1 MTLNFA
7 IIGCGKIAQRHAEQ
21 IARVGKL
28 TAVCDIDFQRAQ
40 QLASDFNC
48 KTYHDI
54 SELLAVESN
63 VDVICICTPNYLH
76 AQQTILSLNAGKH
89 VLCEKPL
96 AINGRDA
103 EKMIQAAEIN
113 QKKLFVVKSSR
124 YTPAIEALKNK
135 IDLGALGKINSFQLN
150 CIWNRPNEYYAE
162 NWRGTNEQDG
172 GTLFTQFSHYI
183 DVLLWLLNDD
193 AETFAGF
200 RANLSGKNIDF
211 EDSGAISV
219 KMKSSTIGTIHYSVN
234 AVLKNQEVS
243 LSIVGEKATIKLGG
257 EYMQDLLYQ
266 LPEII
271 DLMELTPNQMANDYG
286 NYKGSMSNHNK
297 VYDNLI
303 LALNG
308 MESKHID
315 GSSALK
321 TVIFIEKI
329 YQQIPLTN

>member
-7 IIGCGKIAQRHAEQ
+7 IIGCGKIAKRHAEQ
-21 IARVGKL
+21 IARVGNL
-28 TAVCDIDFQRAQ
+28 IAVCDVDFQRAKQ
-40 QLASDFNC
+40 FATDFNC
-48 KTYHDI
+48 KAYNDF
-54 SELLAVESN
+54 SELLAIESN
-63 VDVICICTPNYLH
+63 VDVVCICTPNYLH
-76 AQQTILSLNAGKH
+76 AQQTIFSLNAGKN

-96 AINGRDA
+96 AINGLDA
-103 EKMIQAAEIN
+103 ENMIQAALIN

-124 YTPAIEALKNK
+124 YTPAIEQLKK
-135 IDLGALGKINSFQLN
+135 QIELGALGKIYSFQLN
-150 CIWNRPNEYYAE
+150 CVWNRPNEYYAE

-172 GTLFTQFSHYI
+172 GTLYTQFSHYI

-200 RANLSGKNIDF
+200 RSNLSGKNIEF
-211 EDSGAISV
+211 EDNGAISV
-219 KMKSSTIGTIHYSVN
+219 KMKSGTIGSIHYTVN
-234 AVLKNQEVS
+234 AFLKNQEVS
-243 LSIVGEKATIKLGG
+243 LSIVAENATIKLGG
-257 EYMQDLLYQ
+257 EYMQELLYQ

-271 DLMELTPNQMANDYG
+271 KQSDLNPNQPPNDYG
-286 NYKGSMSNHNK
+286 TYKGSMGNHDK

-308 MESKHID
+308 KTSKHID

-321 TVIFIEKI
+321 TVIFIENI

>member
-1 MTLNFA
+1 MKLSFA
-7 IIGCGKIAQRHAEQ
+7 IIGCGKIAKRHAEQ

-28 TAVCDIDFQRAQ
+28 VAVCDVDFQRAQ
-40 QLASDFNC
+40 QLAADFNC
-48 KTYHDI
+48 KAYNDF
-54 SELLAVESN
+54 SELLDIESN
-63 VDVICICTPNYLH
+63 VDVVCICTPNCLH
-76 AQQTILSLNAGKH
+76 AQQTILSLNAEKH

-96 AINGRDA
+96 AINGIDA
-103 EKMIQAAEIN
+103 KKMIQAAEIN

-135 IDLGALGKINSFQLN
+135 IDLGALGKIYSFQLN
-150 CIWNRPNEYYAE
+150 CVWNRPNEYYAE

-183 DVLLWLLNDD
+183 DVLLWLLDDD
-193 AETFAGF
+193 AEAFAGF
-200 RANLSGKNIDF
+200 RENLSGKNIDF

-219 KMKSSTIGTIHYSVN
+219 KMKKGTIGTIHYSVN

-271 DLMELTPNQMANDYG
+271 DKTELTPNQMANDYG

-315 GSSALK
+315 GHSGLK
-321 TVIFIEKI
+321 TVAFIEKI
-329 YQQIPLTN
+329 YQQIQL

>member
-1 MTLNFA
+1 MTLSFA
-7 IIGCGKIAQRHAEQ
+7 IIGCGKIAERHAEQ
-21 IARVGKL
+21 IIRVGKL
-28 TAVCDIDFQRAQ
+28 IAVCDVNFTKSKQLAIDFDCNAY
-40 QLASDFNC
+40 A
-48 KTYHDI
+48 DI
-54 SELLAVESN
+54 SELLAIESN
-63 VDVICICTPNYLH
+63 VDVVCICTPNYLH

-96 AINGRDA
+96 AINSIDA
-103 EKMIQAAEIN
+103 EKMIQAAELN

-124 YTPAIEALKNK
+124 YTPIIEALKNK
-135 IDLGALGKINSFQLN
+135 IENGTLGKIYSFQLN
-150 CIWNRPNEYYAE
+150 CVWNRPNEYYSE

-193 AETFAGF
+193 GETFAGF
-200 RANLSGKNIDF
+200 RDNLSGKKIDF
-211 EDSGAISV
+211 EDTGAISV
-219 KMKSSTIGTIHYSVN
+219 KMKSGTIGTIHYSVN
-234 AVLKNQEVS
+234 AFLKNQEVS

-257 EYMQDLLYQ
+257 EYMQELLYQ

-271 DLMELTPNQMANDYG
+271 DLTELTPNQMANDYG
-286 NYKGSMSNHNK
+286 HYKGSMSNHNK

-315 GSSALK
+315 GHSALK
-321 TVIFIEKI
+321 TVAFIEKI
-329 YQQIPLTN
+329 YQQILL

>member
-1 MTLNFA
+1 MTLSFA
-7 IIGCGKIAQRHAEQ
+7 IIGCGKIAKRHAEQ

-28 TAVCDIDFQRAQ
+28 IAVCDIEFQRAQ
-40 QLASDFNC
+40 QLATDFNC
-48 KTYHDI
+48 KAHNDI

-63 VDVICICTPNYLH
+63 VDVVCICTPNYLH

-96 AINGRDA
+96 AINCLDA
-103 EKMIQAAEIN
+103 EKMIQTAELN

-124 YTPAIEALKNK
+124 YTPSIEALKNK
-135 IDLGALGKINSFQLN
+135 IDKGTLGKIYSFQLN
-150 CIWNRPNEYYAE
+150 CVWNRPNEYYAE

-211 EDSGAISV
+211 EDTGAISV
-219 KMKSSTIGTIHYSVN
+219 KMKSGTIGTIHYSVN
-234 AVLKNQEVS
+234 AFLKNQEVS
-243 LSIVGEKATIKLGG
+243 LAIVGEKGTIKIGG

-271 DLMELTPNQMANDYG
+271 DLMKLTPNQMPNDYG

-315 GSSALK
+315 GHSALK
-321 TVIFIEKI
+321 TVAFIEKI
-329 YQQIPLTN
+329 YKQIHL

>member
-1 MTLNFA
+1 MTINFA
-7 IIGCGKIAQRHAEQ
+7 IIGCGKIAKRHAEQ

-28 TAVCDIDFQRAQ
+28 IAVCDINFTKAK
-40 QLASDFNC
+40 QLAIDFDC
-48 KTYHDI
+48 KAYDDI
-54 SELLAVESN
+54 SKLLAIESN
-63 VDVICICTPNYLH
+63 VDVVCICTPNYLH

-96 AINGRDA
+96 AINCLDA
-103 EKMIQAAEIN
+103 EKMIQTAELN

-124 YTPAIEALKNK
+124 YTPIIEALKNR
-135 IDLGALGKINSFQLN
+135 IENGELGKIYSFQLN
-150 CIWNRPNEYYAE
+150 CVWNRPNEYYAE
-162 NWRGTNEQDG
+162 NWRGRNEQDG

-193 AETFAGF
+193 GETFAGF

-211 EDSGAISV
+211 EDTGAISV
-219 KMKSSTIGTIHYSVN
+219 KMKSGTIGTIHYSVN

-271 DLMELTPNQMANDYG
+271 DLTELTPNQMANDYG

-308 MESKHID
+308 VESKHID
-315 GSSALK
+315 GHSALK
-321 TVIFIEKI
+321 TVAFIEKI
-329 YQQIPLTN
+329 YQQIQL

>member
-1 MTLNFA
+1 MTLSFA

-28 TAVCDIDFQRAQ
+28 IAVCDVDFHRTQ
-40 QLASDFNC
+40 QLATDYNC
-48 KTYHDI
+48 KVYTDI

-63 VDVICICTPNYLH
+63 VDVVCICTPNYLH
-76 AQQTILSLNAGKH
+76 AQQSILSLNAGKN

-96 AINGRDA
+96 AINCLDA
-103 EKMIQAAEIN
+103 EKMIQAAELN

-124 YTPAIEALKNK
+124 YTPVIEALKNK
-135 IDLGALGKINSFQLN
+135 IEKGALGKIYSFQLN
-150 CIWNRPNEYYAE
+150 CVWNRPNEYYAE

-193 AETFAGF
+193 AEVFAGF
-200 RANLSGKNIDF
+200 RDNLSGKNIDF
-211 EDSGAISV
+211 EDTGAISV
-219 KMKSSTIGTIHYSVN
+219 KMKSGTIGTIHYSVN

-271 DLMELTPNQMANDYG
+271 DLTELKPNQMPNDYG
-286 NYKGSMSNHNK
+286 HYKGSMSNHNK

-315 GSSALK
+315 GHSALK
-321 TVIFIEKI
+321 TVAFIEKI
-329 YQQIPLTN
+329 YQQIQL

>member
-1 MTLNFA
+1 MTLSFA
-7 IIGCGKIAQRHAEQ
+7 IIGCGKIAKRHAEQ

-28 TAVCDIDFQRAQ
+28 VAVCDVDFQRAQ
-40 QLASDFNC
+40 QLSTKFSC
-48 KTYHDI
+48 KAYNDI

-63 VDVICICTPNYLH
+63 VDVVCICTPNYLH

-96 AINGRDA
+96 AINGIDA

-135 IDLGALGKINSFQLN
+135 IDLGALGKIYSFQLN
-150 CIWNRPNEYYAE
+150 CVWNRPNEYYAE

-193 AETFAGF
+193 ADAFAGF
-200 RANLSGKNIDF
+200 RDNLSGKKIEF
-211 EDSGAISV
+211 EDTGAISV
-219 KMKSSTIGTIHYSVN
+219 KMKSGTIGSIHYTVN
-234 AVLKNQEVS
+234 AFLKNQEVS
-243 LSIVGEKATIKLGG
+243 LSIVAEKATIKLGG
-257 EYMQDLLYQ
+257 EYMQELIYQ
-266 LPEII
+266 MPEII
-271 DLMELTPNQMANDYG
+271 NQFTLQPNQLPNDYG
-286 NYKGSMSNHNK
+286 TYKGSMSNHDK
-297 VYDNLI
+297 VYDNII
-303 LALNG
+303 LALNDKP
-308 MESKHID
+308 SKHID
-315 GSSALK
+315 GKSALK

>member
-28 TAVCDIDFQRAQ
+28 IAVCDIEFQRAQ
-40 QLASDFNC
+40 QLATDFNC
-48 KTYHDI
+48 KAYNDI
-54 SELLAVESN
+54 SELLAMESN
-63 VDVICICTPNYLH
+63 VDVVCICTPNYLH

-96 AINGRDA
+96 AINCLDA
-103 EKMIQAAEIN
+103 EKMIQTAELN

-124 YTPAIEALKNK
+124 YTPIIEALKNR
-135 IDLGALGKINSFQLN
+135 IDKGELGKIYSFQLN
-150 CIWNRPNEYYAE
+150 CVWNRPNEYYAE

-200 RANLSGKNIDF
+200 RANLSGKDIDF
-211 EDSGAISV
+211 EDTGAISV
-219 KMKSSTIGTIHYSVN
+219 KMKSGTIGTIHYSVN
-234 AVLKNQEVS
+234 AVAKNQEVS
-243 LSIVGEKATIKLGG
+243 LSIVGEKGTIKLGG

-271 DLMELTPNQMANDYG
+271 DLKELTPNQKANDYG
-286 NYKGSMSNHNK
+286 IYKGSMSNHNK

-315 GSSALK
+315 GHSGLK
-321 TVIFIEKI
+321 TVAFIEKI
-329 YQQIPLTN
+329 YQQIQL